1 MPGFQST
8 RLVTEGALEPFFFL
22 YTDDSI
28 QGNPET
34 CKQSSIMLNY
44 EVKNNYVSTVTDCRQ
59 EKKVRHKMM
68 DIIMLVFFATLA
80 NADDWVEIEVFGKE
94 HEDFLRNYLELPY
107 GIPSHDTL
115 QRVFAMVPS
124 EFLENFQ
131 TRWNEMLN
139 SEEGE
144 KVKRLLAID
153 GKTQRGNG
161 KKDQKGNHIVSAV
174 DERGFCLGQKRVEE
188 KTNEITAIP
197 ELLDSLNIKGTIIT
211 TDAMGTQT
219 AIVKKIRRKRA
230 DYVLALKG
238 NQGSLLEDVR
248 EYFSDEKLLEKCA
261 YKQKVEKARGKIE
274 KREYWQTEDISWL
287 SQKKEWAGLKSIILT
302 RNTIKEADGKET
314 VEERYFISSLPTDI
328 EEAERAVRGH
338 WMVESYHWHL
348 DVTFR
353 EDGNHTLEKQ
363 AAYNLNII
371 RKLALNILKIAEVGR
386 RPLSMKK
393 KRYAIGTNPEKYLD
407 ELMNL

>member
-1 MPGFQST
+1 MKEILDYAG
-8 RLVTEGALEPFFFL
+8 
-22 YTDDSI
+22 
-28 QGNPET
+28 
-34 CKQSSIMLNY
+34 
-44 EVKNNYVSTVTDCRQ
+44 TVMDIRQ
-59 EKKVRHKMM
+59 EKKVLHKMA
-68 DIIMLVFFATLA
+68 DIILLVFFATLA
-80 NADDWVEIEVFGKE
+80 NADDWVEIEMFGKE
-94 HEDFLRNYLELPY
+94 HEAFLRNYLELQN

-124 EFLENFQ
+124 EFLESFQ
-131 TRWNEMLN
+131 QKWNEML
-139 SEEGE
+139 SSDEGE

-161 KKDQKGNHIVSAV
+161 NKNQRPNHIVSAV

-188 KTNEITAIP
+188 KTNEIKAIP
-197 ELLDSLNIKGTIIT
+197 ELLDHLNIKGTIIT

-219 AIVKKIRRKRA
+219 AIVKKIRQKRA
-230 DYVLALKG
+230 DYVLALKA

-248 EYFSDEKLLEKCA
+248 EYFTDKELREKCA
-261 YKQKVEKARGKIE
+261 YKKGIEKARGNLE

-287 SQKKEWAGLKSIILT
+287 SQKKEWVGIKSIIMT
-302 RNTIKEADGKET
+302 RNTIAGSDGST
-314 VEERYFISSLPTDI
+314 RVEERYFISSLPTNI

-363 AAYNLNII
+363 ASYNLNII
-371 RKLALNILKIAEVGR
+371 RKLALNMLKILEVGS

-393 KRYAIGTNPEKYLD
+393 KRYVIGTNPEKHL
-407 ELMNL
+407 EKIMSL

>member
-1 MPGFQST
+1 MKEILDYAG
-8 RLVTEGALEPFFFL
+8 
-22 YTDDSI
+22 
-28 QGNPET
+28 
-34 CKQSSIMLNY
+34 
-44 EVKNNYVSTVTDCRQ
+44 TVMDIRQ
-59 EKKVRHKMM
+59 EKKVLHKMA
-68 DIIMLVFFATLA
+68 DIILLVFFATLA
-80 NADDWVEIEVFGKE
+80 NADDWVEIEMFGKE
-94 HEDFLRNYLELPY
+94 HEAFLRNYLELQN

-124 EFLENFQ
+124 EFLESFQ
-131 TRWNEMLN
+131 QKWNEML
-139 SEEGE
+139 SSDEGE

-161 KKDQKGNHIVSAV
+161 NKNQRPNHIVSAV
-174 DERGFCLGQKRVEE
+174 DERGFCLGQKKIKK
-188 KTNEITAIP
+188 KTNEIKAIP
-197 ELLDSLNIKGTIIT
+197 ELLDHQNIKKTIIT

-219 AIVKKIRRKRA
+219 AIVKKIRQKRA
-230 DYVLALKG
+230 DYVLALKA

-248 EYFSDEKLLEKCA
+248 EYFTDKELREKCA
-261 YKQKVEKARGKIE
+261 YKKGIEKARGNLE

-287 SQKKEWAGLKSIILT
+287 SQKKEWAGIKSIIMT
-302 RNTIKEADGKET
+302 RNTITGSDGST
-314 VEERYFISSLPTDI
+314 RVEERYFISSLPTNI

-363 AAYNLNII
+363 ASYNLNII
-371 RKLALNILKIAEVGR
+371 RKLALNMLKILEVGS

-393 KRYAIGTNPEKYLD
+393 KRYVIGTNPEKHL
-407 ELMNL
+407 EKIMSL